1 LFKELIVFTPKGQNH
16 PERVKV
22 FFRIQNSPHE
32 LKKKIWCYKLLLF
45 QAEEAERLRR
55 LMTGHQ
61 IPDTRQDEELAAGK
75 KNLFLLL
82 LQKGFPNQLPRSR
95 KHVTNVELYFMPGAG
110 KHCRK
115 GAGCRPMII

>member
-1 LFKELIVFTPKGQNH
+1 VPLGGAGPPLFKELIVFTPKGQNH

-75 KNLFLLL
+75 KKPLFVAVA
-82 LQKGFPNQLPRSR
+82 KRFPKS
-95 KHVTNVELYFMPGAG
+95 TAS
-110 KHCRK
+110 
-115 GAGCRPMII
+115 